1 MNSTIFTSC
10 DPVYLRD
17 HAPTLVA
24 SAVLSGHDIHL
35 HVSYIEK
42 EIDVMSIKDE
52 CGRLAGR
59 CLDIAPDSLV
69 TYSVSSIE
77 QNVEPDRDTRVYYA
91 CDRFYSARYW
101 LRNFKSLFIVDTD
114 CLIMRKMEEPAE
126 SIGLFL
132 RKPLDTTIEWE
143 TEGTRV
149 AAGLVY
155 VKNDI
160 LGQQFL
166 DTVVHHINDGPARW
180 FLDQVSLSRVSNLID
195 SDKIHKFGPE
205 TLDWE
210 FLPGTSIW
218 TGKGDRKYNNEKYI
232 SMKYSFIRKLYATV

>member
-10 DPVYLRD
+10 DSVYLRE
-17 HAPTLVA
+17 HAPALVA
-24 SAVLSGHDIHL
+24 SAVLSGHDVHL
-35 HVSYIEK
+35 HVSYIGKNDET
-42 EIDVMSIKDE
+42 SIKDE
-52 CGRLAGR
+52 CGLIIGR
-59 CLDIAPDSLV
+59 CLNVAPDSLV
-69 TYSVSSIE
+69 TYSVAPVEQKIE
-77 QNVEPDRDTRVYYA
+77 SDRETRVYYA
-91 CDRFYSARYW
+91 CDRFYSARHW
-101 LRNFKSLFIVDTD
+101 LKNFRSLIIVDTD

-132 RKPLDTTIEWE
+132 RKPLDTSIEWE

-195 SDKIHKFGPE
+195 SYKIHKFGPE

-210 FLPGTSIW
+210 FLPGTTIW
-218 TGKGDRKYNNEKYI
+218 TGKGDRKHNNETYL
-232 SMKYSFIRKLYATV
+232 SMKKSFARKLYATV